1 MSGKPAARIT
11 DPTACPVPGH
21 GTNPLVDGSPD
32 VFYDGLS
39 AARLGDKSA
48 CGSPIT
54 QAVAS
59 SVLINGKPAATL
71 GSVGAHGNNVISGS
85 GTVIIG
91 DVAIGGASPVRT
103 LTTDDK
109 GMGSGSNHKAE
120 PNASRADGL
129 GKETNHVASA
139 QSSPQSLVN
148 GNDSSNEQGLGEEQE
163 PPVVNMAEDRW
174 ESIINDTPAI
184 FEIAEDPNAKAGKI
198 PREIDRLND
207 VSGNESI
214 YREVASEVGIDANL
228 VMAIAYME
236 TARGWYD
243 YPYDLAN
250 SIDDF
255 VLGGAGFDDWAF
267 RGIGFVQKTFR
278 PMNVN
283 PDYWAPLLEELEY
296 MKEDVISDPRANIRV
311 GAELLK
317 RIRDRV
323 PNPTVEK
330 VASIYVTL
338 GRENTNDYGAR
349 VQRLYDT
356 RPWER

>member
-1 MSGKPAARIT
+1 M
-11 DPTACPVPGH
+11 
-21 GTNPLVDGSPD
+21 L
-32 VFYDGLS
+32 
-39 AARLGDKSA
+39 
-48 CGSPIT
+48 
-54 QAVAS
+54 
-59 SVLINGKPAATL
+59 
-71 GSVGAHGNNVISGS
+71 
-85 GTVIIG
+85 
-91 DVAIGGASPVRT
+91 
-103 LTTDDK
+103 
-109 GMGSGSNHKAE
+109 AE
-120 PNASRADGL
+120 PMGRAKKQTL
-129 GKETNHVASA
+129 WLLAK
-139 QSSPQSLVN
+139 SSPRTLVN
-148 GNDSSNEQGLGEEQE
+148 GNDNSSEQDLGDEQE
-163 PPVVNMAEDRW
+163 PPIVNMAENRW
-174 ESIINDTPAI
+174 ESIVNDTPAI
-184 FEIAEDPNAKAGKI
+184 FEIADNPNAKSEKI
-198 PREIDRLND
+198 LREVDRVND
-207 VSGNESI
+207 VRGNESM

-311 GAELLK
+311 GAELLR